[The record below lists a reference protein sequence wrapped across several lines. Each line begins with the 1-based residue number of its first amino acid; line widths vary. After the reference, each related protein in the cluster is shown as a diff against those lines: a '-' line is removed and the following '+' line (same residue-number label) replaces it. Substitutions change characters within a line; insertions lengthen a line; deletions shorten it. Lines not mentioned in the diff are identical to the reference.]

1 MSVGLIVIHHTIS
14 VKTIPSK
21 SFLFVGYIVFM
32 SINLNSFFF
41 QIKICGNRQPLVTFI
56 LSLHFYSITFFNKS
70 GRNYVD
76 GQFCYNFYHRFAE
89 LLLNICQFFHFGRF
103 ASMIGSFATRFG
115 SGVTVGDGA
124 YWGNF
129 PVEVPDYAQKV
140 SYDWSYNI
148 CEKNHK
154 KTVSYF
160 STKSFLFVVYNFFI
174 SMNLNIFASNE
185 AI

>member
-89 LLLNICQFFHFGRF
+89 LLLKFVSFSTLADLLPWLAVLLPGLEVGWLWG
-103 ASMIGSFATRFG
+103 MVPIGEIFQWRCLTM
-115 SGVTVGDGA
+115 
-124 YWGNF
+124 
-129 PVEVPDYAQKV
+129 
-140 SYDWSYNI
+140 
-148 CEKNHK
+148 HK
-154 KTVSYF
+154 K
-160 STKSFLFVVYNFFI
+160 
-174 SMNLNIFASNE
+174 
-185 AI
+185 